1 MSKKRNGL
9 ERFKN
14 GLDKW
19 ISPVRVTEPQDEGS
33 MAWIKYRLDRLEQ
46 RQAWLTKMMLALIS
60 GLTLVALGPEGKDL
74 LAQIL
79 VIFAEVSGVGP

>member
-1 MSKKRNGL
+1 MKRKRNGL
-9 ERFKN
+9 ERLKN
-14 GLDKW
+14 GVDKW
-19 ISPVRVTEPQDEGS
+19 IAPVSVEQEPDESS

-46 RQAWLTKMMLALIS
+46 RQAWLTKMVLAAIS
-60 GLTLVALGPEGKDL
+60 GLTLLALGPEGKDL